1 MKKRIYCVIS
11 MILLAAMLFGACGG
25 SSQPGST
32 ASASPGT
39 SGSSQTGSTGGDQI
53 KDVPREKTVVFENI
67 EGRVPLPDNQNPY
80 TDNQYLDWGMW
91 QANQESLF
99 YYNYETGEIMPWQA
113 KGYEFNDDFTK
124 VKIFIREG
132 VKWQDGEP
140 FTADDVVFTI
150 NMIKSHPELRYSTDM
165 NTYVQDVVANNDHE
179 VEFTLTQSYPSF
191 VMDYFSVK
199 VWDTL
204 LIAPEHI
211 WKDVDPVT
219 FSNYDL
225 AKGYPVGTGPY
236 KLVRSTETEQ
246 VYDRCDTWWG
256 AETGF
261 MDMPKPERAIWVT
274 VGSEELRAAKLVSN
288 EIDAAWT
295 LGRSNYETAKA
306 KNNNIVSW
314 YEDLPYAYLDPGA
327 RGLYFNCDVFPFNDP
342 DVRHAINHAINRD
355 EIVAIAYEGMTE
367 PSYTM
372 YPTYPPL
379 KAFLDRN
386 EDLFEKYD
394 IKSYDVQKCKDIMT
408 SKGFTL
414 DSEGL
419 WRDSGGN
426 RITFTIIAR
435 SGESDKVKVGPIL
448 VQQLRQAGFDVDF
461 QALESAMYYNET
473 QSGSAVVWLSDQLS
487 SVSDPYSMLDA
498 FHSKWYKPV
507 GELSSKPSRYRN
519 SEFDALVEQMSV
531 LAPSD
536 PRFME
541 LADQAFEIWLR
552 DLPCIGLVQ
561 AYLLTP
567 FNSTYWTNW
576 PDANNNYIHPGHWW
590 VTGNILLHNIE
601 PAK

>member
-67 EGRVPLPDNQNPY
+67 EGRVPLPDNQNQY

-261 MDMPKPERAIWVT
+261 MDMPKPERAISLT
-274 VGSEELRAAKLVSN
+274 VVSE
-288 EIDAAWT
+288 
-295 LGRSNYETAKA
+295 
-306 KNNNIVSW
+306 
-314 YEDLPYAYLDPGA
+314 
-327 RGLYFNCDVFPFNDP
+327 
-342 DVRHAINHAINRD
+342 
-355 EIVAIAYEGMTE
+355 
-367 PSYTM
+367 
-372 YPTYPPL
+372 
-379 KAFLDRN
+379 
-386 EDLFEKYD
+386 
-394 IKSYDVQKCKDIMT
+394 
-408 SKGFTL
+408 
-414 DSEGL
+414 
-419 WRDSGGN
+419 
-426 RITFTIIAR
+426 
-435 SGESDKVKVGPIL
+435 
-448 VQQLRQAGFDVDF
+448 
-461 QALESAMYYNET
+461 
-473 QSGSAVVWLSDQLS
+473 
-487 SVSDPYSMLDA
+487 
-498 FHSKWYKPV
+498 
-507 GELSSKPSRYRN
+507 
-519 SEFDALVEQMSV
+519 
-531 LAPSD
+531 
-536 PRFME
+536 
-541 LADQAFEIWLR
+541 
-552 DLPCIGLVQ
+552 
-561 AYLLTP
+561 
-567 FNSTYWTNW
+567 
-576 PDANNNYIHPGHWW
+576 
-590 VTGNILLHNIE
+590 
-601 PAK
+601 